1 MSRVVATGQGVRESV
16 IITYINNRAVYQHR
30 PSVVRFLRFKMPAIK
45 RIAFTV
51 DEKVAL
57 RKQHAQNPELSQKAL
72 CKWFE
77 ESFSKPIRQ
86 GTVSEVLSTRYSH
99 LDQQITPS
107 QAASKK
113 QRMQAYPALETALSQ
128 WLLAQGAT
136 PVVSGE
142 VLKAKARFFWHQ
154 IPQYQDQQE
163 PSFSD
168 GWLARFKHRHG
179 ISLKPLP
186 KPNASAAA
194 QPSALDHEIFSAFA
208 VVPLPFPRLCG
219 NPTSCSRPLHY
230 VASNHHVYHV

>member
-1 MSRVVATGQGVRESV
+1 
-16 IITYINNRAVYQHR
+16 
-30 PSVVRFLRFKMPAIK
+30 MPPIK

-99 LDQQITPS
+99 LDKQITPS

-113 QRMQAYPALETALSQ
+113 QRLQAYPALETALSQ
-128 WLLAQGAT
+128 WLLAQGPT
-136 PVVSGE
+136 PVISGE
-142 VLKAKARFFWHQ
+142 ALKTKARFFWHQ
-154 IPQYQDQQE
+154 IPQYQGQQE

-179 ISLKPLP
+179 ISLKQFP
-186 KPNASAAA
+186 KSNASAA

-208 VVPLPFPRLCG
+208 AAPLPFPRLCG
-219 NPTSCSRPLHY
+219 NPNSCIRPLHY
-230 VASNHHVYHV
+230 VASNHHTCHVSL